1 MDDATAT
8 PQQQPGLPEP
18 GRLEAAQPELEQRDL
33 DASAL
38 RALAHPVRMAV
49 FDILSQYG
57 PQTATSLGR
66 RLGESSG
73 AMSYHL
79 RMLARHGL
87 IVELPERGN
96 ARERWW
102 GRPRG
107 AVSLGAPD
115 ALTSPAGRAA
125 AQIVTS
131 EFYQRRHEQV
141 LRFLHR
147 ATESDVQ
154 PFALLSAS
162 TVHLTP
168 EQFEEFVGE
177 VHGVIDRWVC
187 EHRGQEGEN
196 VRPYSIRADMF
207 PLPDLTDDD
216 PV

>member
-1 MDDATAT
+1 MDATVH
-8 PQQQPGLPEP
+8 PQPDSEQPDPH
-18 GRLEAAQPELEQRDL
+18 QPELEQRDL

-66 RLGESSG
+66 RLDESSG

-107 AVSLGAPD
+107 AISLGSKEVRS
-115 ALTSPAGRAA
+115 TPAGRAA
-125 AQIVTS
+125 SEIVTT
-131 EFYQRRHEQV
+131 EFYQRRHQQL
-141 LRFLHR
+141 LRFLR
-147 ATESDVQ
+147 EFSGTDGETT
-154 PFALLSAS
+154 ALLSTS

-168 EQFEEFVGE
+168 VQFEDFVDE
-177 VHGVIDRWVC
+177 MTAVIDRWVNTY
-187 EHRGQEGEN
+187 RGQEGDDVAPYT
-196 VRPYSIRADMF
+196 VRTDMF
-207 PLPDLTDDD
+207 PLPVLTDDD
-216 PV
+216 PA